1 MDVQVEQVD
10 PKRDEEFKL
19 FQEKIKLEDFT
30 EINPV
35 VFIEG
40 DSKECNI
47 FLSLIKGLYPKKIPV
62 IPLKA
67 FHRPV
72 TGRCTDIHDILASHK
87 LFCVR
92 SSDHSSMYL
101 SSSGVKACQNHLFD
115 FMHEHKDKYICLVLK
130 DPEEVEFSPGVQR
143 RLDMSKFLYYKLK

>member
-72 TGRCTDIHDILASHK
+72 T
-87 LFCVR
+87 
-92 SSDHSSMYL
+92 
-101 SSSGVKACQNHLFD
+101 SSGVKACQNHLFD